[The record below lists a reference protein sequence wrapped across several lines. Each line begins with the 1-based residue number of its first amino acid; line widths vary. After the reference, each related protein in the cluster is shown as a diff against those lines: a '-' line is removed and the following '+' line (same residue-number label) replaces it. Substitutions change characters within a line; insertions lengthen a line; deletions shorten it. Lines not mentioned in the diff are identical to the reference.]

1 MPIKYYNKTNLFHL
15 FNNEISYLFT
25 VLENGQLGQLYFGKR
40 VKDKE
45 DYGYLSERGHR
56 DMQACPIEGNPYFS
70 LEHIRQEYPAYGN
83 GDMRYPAYEIET
95 SDGSRIVNF
104 TYKDHVVFAGKKK
117 LPGLPATYVEQEKE
131 ASTLEITLEDE
142 LINSTIVLSYT
153 IYEDRPV
160 ITRHARFQCD
170 NDQGISLETAMSL
183 CLDLPDK
190 EYDMLYLAGAW
201 SRERHVCERNLEYGT
216 QGIYSMRGCSSHQF
230 NPYLVL
236 KRKNTNEQAGE
247 AIGFH
252 FIYSGDFL
260 GQIEVDNFNVV
271 RVLMGIH
278 PNEFSWK
285 MNKGESFTTPEV
297 VMAYSDKGLGGL
309 SLTYHNLF
317 KDCLIRGYWK
327 HKERPILINNW
338 EATYFDFNE
347 EKILQLAKAAAETGV
362 ELFVLDDGWFGTRN
376 DSTSSLG
383 DWYPNL
389 EKLPDGITGLARK
402 IGELG
407 LKFGLWFEPEMVN
420 ENSELFRNH
429 PDWVFGDR
437 RRHLSKARGQYVL
450 DFSKEE
456 VVEYVYGLMKK
467 VLSEAP
473 VSYIKWDL
481 NRAFSEVFSNERGKE
496 YQGKARHKYILGTYS
511 LYERLQKDFPEIL
524 FESCASGGARF
535 DAGMLYY
542 APQAWASDNTDAVE
556 RIKIQ
561 YGSSM
566 VYPICSIGS
575 HVSAIPNEQVFR
587 KESLSMRA
595 NVACFGTFG
604 YELDITKLPA
614 DELQVIKKQIHFMK
628 KYRKL
633 IQFGDFYRLRSP
645 FEHDYNTAAWMVVSN
660 DKKEAMFAYYRILQR
675 SESGYD
681 KIKLMGLEEDTEYL
695 VEEIRDS
702 ALEAEKLNAFKRYGS
717 ELLHMGISVS
727 DYSSGMKQV
736 AKEIQGDYLSRIYYL
751 RAGNETS

>member
-40 VKDKE
+40 VNDKE
-45 DYGYLSERGHR
+45 DYQYLSERGHR

-95 SDGSRIVNF
+95 CDGSRIVNF
-104 TYKDHVVFAGKKK
+104 TYRSHTIFAGKKK
-117 LPGLPATYVEQEKE
+117 LEGLPATYVEDDKE
-131 ASTLEITLEDE
+131 AVTLEITLEDK
-142 LINSTIVLSYT
+142 LINSSIVLSYT
-153 IYEDRPV
+153 IYETRPV
-160 ITRHARFQCD
+160 ITRHVRYHCD
-170 NDQGISLETAMSL
+170 HEEGISLETAMSM

-190 EYDMLYLAGAW
+190 EYKMLYLAGAW

-236 KRKNTNEQAGE
+236 KRKNTNEQTGE
-247 AIGFH
+247 AIGFN
-252 FIYSGDFL
+252 FVYSGDFL
-260 GQIEVDNFNVV
+260 GQVEVDNFNVV

-278 PNEFSWK
+278 PNEFKWK
-285 MNKGESFTTPEV
+285 LNKGESFTTPEV
-297 VMAYSDKGLGGL
+297 VMAYSEKGLSGL
-309 SLTYHNLF
+309 SLTFHKLF
-317 KDCLIRGYWK
+317 KECLIRGTWK
-327 HKERPILINNW
+327 EKERPILINNW

-347 EKILQLAKAAAETGV
+347 EKILHLAKAAAETGV

-376 DSTSSLG
+376 DSNSSLG

-402 IGELG
+402 INDLG
-407 LKFGLWFEPEMVN
+407 MKFGLWFEPEMVN
-420 ENSELFRNH
+420 ENSELFKKH
-429 PDWVFGDR
+429 PEWVFGDR

-450 DFSKEE
+450 DFSKDE
-456 VVEYVYGLMKK
+456 VVVYVYQLMKK

-473 VSYIKWDL
+473 VAYVKWDL
-481 NRAFSEVFSNERGKE
+481 NRAFSEVFSNDRDKE

-511 LYERLQKDFPEIL
+511 LYERLRNDFPEVL

-566 VYPICSIGS
+566 VYPLCSIGS

-595 NVACFGTFG
+595 NVAYFGTFG
-604 YELDITKLPA
+604 YELDLTKLEA
-614 DELQVIKKQIHFMK
+614 DEIEVIKKQIQFMK
-628 KYRKL
+628 KYRRL

-645 FEHDYNTAAWMVVSN
+645 FEHDNNTAAWIVVSE
-660 DKKEAMFAYYRILQR
+660 DKKEAILAYYRIFQKP
-675 SESGYD
+675 ESGYD
-681 KIKLMGLEEDTEYL
+681 KIELLGLEEDMEYL
-695 VEEIRDS
+695 VHEIRDS
-702 ALEAEKLNAFKRYGS
+702 ALEAEKLTPYKRYGS
-717 ELLHMGISVS
+717 ELVNIGISVS
-727 DYSSGMKQV
+727 DFSSGIKHI
-736 AKEIQGDYLSRIYYL
+736 AKEIQGDYLSRIYYI
-751 RAGNETS
+751 RAER